1 MFAIRKALKILSKTL
16 STAFVAAVVLLAV
29 LLAGVRL
36 VGLTPYTVLSGSME
50 PTYHVGSVIYA
61 KSVDPTTLKEGDPL
75 TYRMGGDAIVTHR
88 IVEVLEE
95 GGFVERRSSQ
105 EDKRVMELYPTEK
118 TLELQPELR
127 KVLGGWSR
135 YLTQDFTEE
144 EIELLAKMLSSMR
157 ERAAQWMEEN

>member
-1 MFAIRKALKILSKTL
+1 MPHVLKTINEITRCAMQYCNDNLEPFGLKSCHASYLREICRSPGISQDTL
-16 STAFVAAVVLLAV
+16 A
-29 LLAGVRL
+29 RR
-36 VGLTPYTVLSGSME
+36 
-50 PTYHVGSVIYA
+50 ICIN
-61 KSVDPTTLKEGDPL
+61 KSNIA
-75 TYRMGGDAIVTHR
+75 RQIV
-88 IVEVLEE
+88 VLEE

-118 TLELQPELR
+118 TLELLPELR

>member
-1 MFAIRKALKILSKTL
+1 MPHVLKTMNDITRCGMQYCNDNLEPLGLKSCHASYLREICRSPGISQDTL
-16 STAFVAAVVLLAV
+16 A
-29 LLAGVRL
+29 RR
-36 VGLTPYTVLSGSME
+36 
-50 PTYHVGSVIYA
+50 ICIN
-61 KSVDPTTLKEGDPL
+61 KSNIA
-75 TYRMGGDAIVTHR
+75 RQIV
-88 IVEVLEE
+88 VLEE
-95 GGFVERRSSQ
+95 GGFVERRSST

-118 TLELQPELR
+118 TLELLPELR

>member
-1 MFAIRKALKILSKTL
+1 MPHVLKTMNEITRCGMQYCNDNLEPLGLKSCHASYL
-16 STAFVAAVVLLAV
+16 REICRSPGISQDMLA
-29 LLAGVRL
+29 RR
-36 VGLTPYTVLSGSME
+36 
-50 PTYHVGSVIYA
+50 ICIN
-61 KSVDPTTLKEGDPL
+61 KSNIA
-75 TYRMGGDAIVTHR
+75 RQIV
-88 IVEVLEE
+88 VLEE

-118 TLELQPELR
+118 TLELLPELR

>member
-1 MFAIRKALKILSKTL
+1 MPHIIKTMNEIARCGMQYRTDNLEPFGLKSCHA
-16 STAFVAAVVLLAV
+16 SYLLEICRNPGISQDM
-29 LLAGVRL
+29 LARR
-36 VGLTPYTVLSGSME
+36 
-50 PTYHVGSVIYA
+50 ICIN
-61 KSVDPTTLKEGDPL
+61 KSNIA
-75 TYRMGGDAIVTHR
+75 RQIV
-88 IVEVLEE
+88 VLEE

-118 TLELQPELR
+118 TLELLPELR

-144 EIELLAKMLSSMR
+144 EIELLAKMLFAMR

>member
-1 MFAIRKALKILSKTL
+1 MPHVLKTMNEITRCGMQYCNDNLEPLGLKSCHASYLREICRSPGISQDTL
-16 STAFVAAVVLLAV
+16 A
-29 LLAGVRL
+29 RR
-36 VGLTPYTVLSGSME
+36 
-50 PTYHVGSVIYA
+50 ICIN
-61 KSVDPTTLKEGDPL
+61 KSNIA
-75 TYRMGGDAIVTHR
+75 RQIV
-88 IVEVLEE
+88 VLEE
-95 GGFVERRSSQ
+95 GGFVERRSST

-118 TLELQPELR
+118 TLELLPELR

>member
-1 MFAIRKALKILSKTL
+1 MPHIIKTMNEITRCGMQYRTDNLEPFGLKSCHA
-16 STAFVAAVVLLAV
+16 SYLLEICRNPGISQDM
-29 LLAGVRL
+29 LARR
-36 VGLTPYTVLSGSME
+36 
-50 PTYHVGSVIYA
+50 ICIN
-61 KSVDPTTLKEGDPL
+61 KSNIA
-75 TYRMGGDAIVTHR
+75 RQIV
-88 IVEVLEE
+88 VLEE

-118 TLELQPELR
+118 TLELLPELR

>member
-1 MFAIRKALKILSKTL
+1 MPHIIKTMNEITRCGMQYCNDNLEPLGLKSCHA
-16 STAFVAAVVLLAV
+16 SYLLEICRNPGISQDM
-29 LLAGVRL
+29 LARR
-36 VGLTPYTVLSGSME
+36 
-50 PTYHVGSVIYA
+50 ICIN
-61 KSVDPTTLKEGDPL
+61 KSNIA
-75 TYRMGGDAIVTHR
+75 RQIV
-88 IVEVLEE
+88 VLEE

-118 TLELQPELR
+118 TLELLPELR

>member
-1 MFAIRKALKILSKTL
+1 MPHVLKTMNEITRCGMQYCNDNLEPLGLKSCHASYLREICRSPGISQDTL
-16 STAFVAAVVLLAV
+16 A
-29 LLAGVRL
+29 RR
-36 VGLTPYTVLSGSME
+36 
-50 PTYHVGSVIYA
+50 ICIN
-61 KSVDPTTLKEGDPL
+61 KSNIA
-75 TYRMGGDAIVTHR
+75 RQIV
-88 IVEVLEE
+88 VLEE

-118 TLELQPELR
+118 TLELLPELR
-127 KVLGGWSR
+127 KVLSGWSR